1 VGQFTEPI
9 ISPSKIREMKSVTR
23 FAEAIAAILL
33 ALAVL
38 IAVSKMK

>member
-1 VGQFTEPI
+1 
-9 ISPSKIREMKSVTR
+9 MKAITK

-38 IAVSKMK
+38 IAVRKAIVILDGVGHLYER